1 MDDMVGRIQD
11 DRNWLTRLGAKL
23 PGFRG
28 YIEKETRRDADK
40 ILRDTISDKFNV
52 QARRITQ
59 LQMDLVS
66 HAKLEHVDD
75 MERAATKLK
84 QFMDRVKTTPRG
96 YAGFFDAIQVKEEQL
111 EQLYQWDLRL
121 LEEAEKFAAT
131 VDATASAI
139 SGDADIAGAVRALT
153 DAAAQLNELYGQ
165 REHVLLGSV

>member
-1 MDDMVGRIQD
+1 MNDMVGRIQD

-40 ILRDTISDKFNV
+40 ILRDTIADKFTA
-52 QARRITQ
+52 QARRVTQ

-66 HAKLEHVDD
+66 NAKLEHVDD
-75 MERAATKLK
+75 MERAAIKLK
-84 QFMDRVKTTPRG
+84 LFIDRVKTTPRG

-111 EQLYQWDLRL
+111 EQLYQWDMRL
-121 LEEAEKFAAT
+121 LEEAEKYAGT
-131 VDATASAI
+131 VDATSTAI
-139 SGDADIAGAVRALT
+139 GSDADIPAAVRALI
-153 DAAAQLNELYGQ
+153 DATAQLNELYSQ

>member
-11 DRNWLTRLGAKL
+11 DRNWLTRLGAKI

-40 ILRDTISDKFNV
+40 ILRDTVTDKFSV
-52 QARRITQ
+52 QARRVTQ

-66 HAKLEHVDD
+66 NAKLEFVDD
-75 MERAATKLK
+75 MERAAMKLK
-84 QFMDRVKTTPRG
+84 QFIDRVKTTPRG
-96 YAGFFDAIQVKEEQL
+96 YAGFFDAVQVKEEQL

-131 VDATASAI
+131 VDATANAI
-139 SGDADIAGAVRALT
+139 SSDTDVAGAVRALIDT
-153 DAAAQLNELYGQ
+153 TAQLNEMYSE

>member
-11 DRNWLTRLGAKL
+11 DRNWLTRLGAKI

-40 ILRDTISDKFNV
+40 ILRDTVTDKFSV
-52 QARRITQ
+52 QARRVTQ

-66 HAKLEHVDD
+66 NAKLEFVDD
-75 MERAATKLK
+75 MERAAMKLK
-84 QFMDRVKTTPRG
+84 QFIDRVKTTPRG
-96 YAGFFDAIQVKEEQL
+96 YAGFFDAVQVKEEQL

-131 VDATASAI
+131 VDATTNAI
-139 SGDADIAGAVRALT
+139 NSDTDVAGAVRALIDKT
-153 DAAAQLNELYGQ
+153 AQLNEMYSE

>member
-1 MDDMVGRIQD
+1 MNDMVGRIQD
-11 DRNWLTRLGAKL
+11 DRNWLQRLGAKI

-40 ILRDTISDKFNV
+40 ILRDTITDKFNV

-66 HAKLEHVDD
+66 SAKLEYVDD

-84 QFMDRVKTTPRG
+84 LFVDRVKTTPRG
-96 YAGFFDAIQVKEEQL
+96 YAGFFDAVQVKEEQL
-111 EQLYQWDLRL
+111 EQLYQWDLQL
-121 LEEAEKFAAT
+121 VEEAEKYAGA
-131 VDATASAI
+131 VDATAGAI
-139 SGDADIAGAVRALT
+139 GSDADIPTAVRALI
-153 DAAAQLNELYGQ
+153 DATAQLNELYSK